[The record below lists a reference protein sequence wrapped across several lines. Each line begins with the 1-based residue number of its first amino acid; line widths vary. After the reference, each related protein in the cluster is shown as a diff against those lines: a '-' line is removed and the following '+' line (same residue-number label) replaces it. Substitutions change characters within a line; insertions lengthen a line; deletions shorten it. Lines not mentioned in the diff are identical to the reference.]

1 MPDAPRRPPGRRA
14 LLQAL
19 WLLLVGG
26 LLPAAGWPRRA
37 AAQAREPGVELG
49 SLALQR
55 EDGALTVE
63 FSARVRLARAV
74 EDALRRGVPV
84 YFVAEA
90 TLYRRRWYWR
100 DERVARIRR
109 TWRVAFQPLTA
120 TWRVGLGGLTQA
132 HGSLAEAL
140 AAASTAGRWRL
151 AGLDEI
157 EPGASHYVRL
167 RYELDASKLP
177 SPMQIGIEGQPDWVL
192 RAEREL
198 PLE

>member
-1 MPDAPRRPPGRRA
+1 MPAAPRRPPGRRA

-19 WLLLVGG
+19 FGG
-26 LLPAAGWPRRA
+26 LLLALGSTRRA
-37 AAQAREPGVELG
+37 SAQAREAGVELS
-49 SLALQR
+49 SLSLRR

-63 FSARVRLARAV
+63 FSARLTLSRGV

-90 TLYRRRWYWR
+90 ALYRARWYWR
-100 DERVARIRR
+100 DERVARVRR

-120 TWRVGLGGLTQA
+120 TWRVGLGGLTQT
-132 HGSLAEAL
+132 HGSLGEAL
-140 AAASTAGRWRL
+140 AAVSTASRWQL
-151 AGLDEI
+151 AELAEI
-157 EPGASHYVRL
+157 EPGATHYL
-167 RYELDASKLP
+167 RFRYLLDASKLP